1 MQLLKSNKNN
11 VSSKID
17 TVTELLAANII
28 FPVTRGKL
36 LTVTHFFL
44 AMNLYSITRSRKVT
58 DILNKLRQCIDYKRE
73 RNKPNSANSKAGEHL
88 INPTITA
95 FSR

>member
-1 MQLLKSNKNN
+1 MQLLKNNKNN

-17 TVTELLAANII
+17 TVTELLAANMI
-28 FPVTRGKL
+28 FSVRRWKL
-36 LTVTHFFL
+36 LTLTHFL
-44 AMNLYSITRSRKVT
+44 LTMNLYSITGSRKVT

-73 RNKPNSANSKAGEHL
+73 RNKPSSENPKAGQHL